1 MSYDSNYDDVQ
12 EELHRM
18 RRANK
23 EASAVIWLDV
33 SIAFALHVVVLAV
46 VVWGMGWVFG
56 STVMVIG
63 VTCAAYTCAVI
74 GWAVEQVQKRVNQ
87 MAVHA
92 TSIHDEVLAVKEL
105 IQDEQSR
112 SVQWP

>member
-1 MSYDSNYDDVQ
+1 MSYDSYYDDVQ
-12 EELHRM
+12 DELHRM

-23 EASAVIWLDV
+23 EARAVVWMDV

-46 VVWGMGWVFG
+46 VVWGMGWLFG
-56 STVMVIG
+56 STVMVIA

-87 MAVHA
+87 MAIHA
-92 TSIHDEVLAVKEL
+92 TSIHDEVLAVKEQL
-105 IQDEQSR
+105 HEGLKC
-112 SVQWP
+112 

>member
-1 MSYDSNYDDVQ
+1 MSYDSYYDDVQ
-12 EELHRM
+12 DELHRM

-23 EASAVIWLDV
+23 EANMLVWLAVP
-33 SIAFALHVVVLAV
+33 IAFVVHAMVLAV

-87 MAVHA
+87 MAVHV
-92 TSIHDEVLAVKEL
+92 TSIHDEVLAVKEQL
-105 IQDEQSR
+105 HEGLKC
-112 SVQWP
+112 